1 MATYTLVPGADGRA
15 WYWHRL
21 VPELRARGHEVITL
35 DLPDESDTG
44 IDAMAEA
51 ICAAVV
57 DGGVRPG
64 SARASEPLV
73 LVAQSLAGFATPVAC
88 ERLPVPV
95 SELVLLNAM
104 VPAPGETA
112 GQWWD
117 NTGQAQARSAYAVA
131 TGRGD
136 APEFDLREDFFHD
149 VPPEVTEE
157 ALAVGGSAP
166 PAALFEQPWPLHRW
180 PDVPTRFLQGRE
192 DRLFPLEFQRR
203 VVRERLGLEVEEIPG
218 GHLAALSRPR
228 ELADHL
234 VRTTG

>member
-15 WYWHRL
+15 WFWHRL
-21 VPELRARGHEVITL
+21 VPELQARGHRVITL
-35 DLPDESDTG
+35 DLPAEP
-44 IDAMAEA
+44 DAGLDAFADA

-57 DGGVRPG
+57 GGTGRPE
-64 SARASEPLV
+64 RADPLV
-73 LVAQSLAGFATPVAC
+73 LVAQSLAGFSVPVAC

-112 GQWWD
+112 GQWWE
-117 NTGQAQARSAYAVA
+117 NTGQAQARSAYAEA
-131 TGRGD
+131 TGRGV

-149 VPPEVTEE
+149 VPPEVTQE
-157 ALAVGGSAP
+157 ALSVGGSAP
-166 PAALFEQPWPLHRW
+166 PAALFEQPWPLPRW

-192 DRLFPLEFQRR
+192 DRFFPLEFQRR

-234 VRTTG
+234 VRRAAGSA

>member
-21 VPELRARGHEVITL
+21 VPELRARGHRVITL
-35 DLPDESDTG
+35 DLPTESDAG
-44 IDAMAEA
+44 IDVMAEA
-51 ICAAVV
+51 ICGAVL

-95 SELVLLNAM
+95 AELVLLNAM

-112 GQWWD
+112 GQWWE
-117 NTGQAQARSAYAVA
+117 NTGQPQARSAYAA
-131 TGRGD
+131 AQGRGED
-136 APEFDLREDFFHD
+136 PEFDLREDFFHD
-149 VPPEVTEE
+149 VPPEVTQE
-157 ALAVGGSAP
+157 ALTAGGSAP
-166 PAALFEQPWPLHRW
+166 PAALFEQPWPLLRW
-180 PDVPTRFLQGRE
+180 PDVPTRFLQGRD
-192 DRLFPLEFQRR
+192 DRFFPLEFQRG

-234 VRTTG
+234 VRATG